1 MITFE
6 EAELRAKILKSLAHP
21 VRLMIVDMLKD
32 KEMSF
37 SEISS
42 KFDMDKSTISKH
54 LSVLKQVGIV
64 TSTKVKKDMIYKLE
78 IPCVIEFFECST
90 KVLRQYINRH
100 KSVMDQHNDFV

>member
-64 TSTKVKKDMIYKLE
+64 TSRKVKKDMIYKLE

-100 KSVMDQHNDFV
+100 KSVIGQHNDFV